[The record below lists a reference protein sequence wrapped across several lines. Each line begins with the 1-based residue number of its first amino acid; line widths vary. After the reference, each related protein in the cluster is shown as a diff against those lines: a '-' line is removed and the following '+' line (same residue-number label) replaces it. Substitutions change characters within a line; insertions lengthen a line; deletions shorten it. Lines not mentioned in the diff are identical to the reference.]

1 MEELRVVVTA
11 AEDGRREGVEELRGW
26 LLDVP
31 ELRGRIRRDDLAA
44 SRPGTMGAASDAL
57 IALLAPGGVA
67 TVFAGAVIAW
77 VQTRRGNHTITV
89 TRSDGTEIT
98 ISSSR
103 ARDISPQEAADL
115 AQRLAAPPSEE
126 PPPSPPRAVND

>member
-1 MEELRVVVTA
+1 MAA
-11 AEDGRREGVEELRGW
+11 AEDGRREGAEELRGR

-31 ELRGRIRRDDLAA
+31 ELRGRVRRENLAA

-57 IALLAPGGVA
+57 IALLEPGGVA

-77 VQTRRGNHTITV
+77 VPTRRGNHTITV
-89 TRSDGTEIT
+89 TRPDGTEIT

-103 ARDISPQEAADL
+103 TRDVSPQEAADL
-115 AQRLAAPPSEE
+115 AQRLAAPPPEE
-126 PPPSPPRAVND
+126 PPPPTPARRERLTW